1 MSRENGREWGIRMT
15 GNTGEMYYI
24 RRNSPDFPGRFEGI
38 SGSPK
43 GLYVIGELPRDD
55 LPTVGI
61 VGARMCS
68 RYGHETAY
76 EFGRVLAG
84 KGVQIV
90 SGLALGIDCYA
101 QEGALAGG
109 GKTFAVLGCGADIC
123 YPKSNREVYEKIK
136 TSGGILSEEKPGTPP
151 LAYNFP
157 KRNRIISALSDI
169 VLVVEAKEKSGSLIT
184 VDFALEQGKTVYAV
198 PGRISDLLSYGCNCL
213 IAQGAGIACSPE
225 VILMELESQKTLS
238 EAARRSRKRR
248 NEEIRRELDEKMT
261 SARITAEAY
270 GKTADL
276 TGLSAEALAVYD
288 LLDSDPVPL
297 DVLYRRS
304 GRQPGALASALYELQ
319 TRGLAVECGRNHYAR
334 A

>member
-1 MSRENGREWGIRMT
+1 MPETFSKMH
-15 GNTGEMYYI
+15 YI

-38 SGSPK
+38 SGSPE

-55 LPTVGI
+55 QPTVGI

-84 KGVQIV
+84 NGVQII

-123 YPKSNREVYEKIK
+123 YPRSNREVYEKIK
-136 TSGGILSEEKPGTPP
+136 TSGGILSEEEPGTPP

-198 PGRISDLLSYGCNCL
+198 PGRVSDLLSCGCNCL

-225 VILMELESQKTLS
+225 MILMELESQKMLS
-238 EAARRSRKRR
+238 KAARRSRKKR
-248 NEEIRRELDEKMT
+248 NEEIRRKFEDKMASGRSEEEAHGET
-261 SARITAEAY
+261 S
-270 GKTADL
+270 DL
-276 TGLSAEALAVYD
+276 SGLSVEARAVYD
-288 LLDSDPVPL
+288 LLDRDPVPL
-297 DVLYRRS
+297 DILYRRT
-304 GRQPGALASALYELQ
+304 GQQPGTLASALYELQ
-319 TRGLAVECGRNHYAR
+319 TRGLADECGRNHFVR
-334 A
+334 R

>member
-1 MSRENGREWGIRMT
+1 MPEISA
-15 GNTGEMYYI
+15 EMHYI

-38 SGSPK
+38 SGSPE

-55 LPTVGI
+55 QPTVGI

-84 KGVQIV
+84 NGVQII

-123 YPKSNREVYEKIK
+123 YPRSNREVYEKIK
-136 TSGGILSEEKPGTPP
+136 TSGGILSEEEPGTPP

-198 PGRISDLLSYGCNCL
+198 PGRVSDLLSCGCNCL

-225 VILMELESQKTLS
+225 MILMELESQKMLS
-238 EAARRSRKRR
+238 KAARRSRKKR
-248 NEEIRRELDEKMT
+248 NEEIRRKFEDKMASGRSEEEAHGET
-261 SARITAEAY
+261 S
-270 GKTADL
+270 DL
-276 TGLSAEALAVYD
+276 SGLSVEARAVYD
-288 LLDSDPVPL
+288 LLDRDPVPL
-297 DVLYRRS
+297 DILYRRT
-304 GRQPGALASALYELQ
+304 GQQPGTLASALYELQ
-319 TRGLAVECGRNHYAR
+319 TRGLADECGRNHFVR
-334 A
+334 R

>member
-1 MSRENGREWGIRMT
+1 MPEINS
-15 GNTGEMYYI
+15 EMHYI
-24 RRNSPDFPGRFEGI
+24 RRNSPGFPGRFEGI
-38 SGSPK
+38 SGSPE

-55 LPTVGI
+55 QPTVGI

-84 KGVQIV
+84 KGVQII

-198 PGRISDLLSYGCNCL
+198 PGRVCDLLSYGCNSL
-213 IAQGAGIACSPE
+213 IAQGAGIACSPDS
-225 VILMELESQKTLS
+225 ILMELESQRTLS
-238 EAARRSRKRR
+238 EAARRSRKKR
-248 NEEIRRELDEKMT
+248 NEEIRRERNEKRT
-261 SARITAEAY
+261 SAESEAEAH

-276 TGLSAEALAVYD
+276 SGLSGEARAVYD
-288 LLDSDPVPL
+288 LLDRDPVPL
-297 DVLYRRS
+297 DVLFRRT
-304 GRQPGALASALYELQ
+304 GLQPGTLASALYELQ
-319 TRGLAVECGRNHYAR
+319 TKGLADECGRNHFIR
-334 A
+334 R

>member
-1 MSRENGREWGIRMT
+1 MAENIS
-15 GNTGEMYYI
+15 EMHYI
-24 RRNSPDFPGRFEGI
+24 RRNSPDFPARFEGI
-38 SGSPK
+38 SGSPE

-55 LPTVGI
+55 RPTVGI

-84 KGVQIV
+84 EGVQII

-109 GKTFAVLGCGADIC
+109 GKTFAVLGCGADVC

-136 TSGGILSEEKPGTPP
+136 KSGGILSEEKPGTPP
-151 LAYNFP
+151 LAFNFP

-198 PGRISDLLSYGCNCL
+198 PGRVCDLLSYGCNCL
-213 IAQGAGIACSPE
+213 IAQGAGIACSPDS
-225 VILMELESQKTLS
+225 ILMELESQKTLS
-238 EAARRSRKRR
+238 EAAWRSRKKR
-248 NEEIRRELDEKMT
+248 NEELRRELNEKMT
-261 SARITAEAY
+261 SGRSAAEEHTRTAN
-270 GKTADL
+270 L
-276 TGLSAEALAVYD
+276 SGLSEEARAVYD
-288 LLDSDPVPL
+288 LLERDQVPL
-297 DVLYRRS
+297 DVLYRRT
-304 GRQPGALASALYELQ
+304 GLQPGTLASALYELQ
-319 TRGLAVECGRNHYAR
+319 TKGLADECGRNHFAR
-334 A
+334 K

>member
-1 MSRENGREWGIRMT
+1 MPEINS
-15 GNTGEMYYI
+15 EMHYI
-24 RRNSPDFPGRFEGI
+24 RRNSPGFPGRFEGI
-38 SGSPK
+38 SGSPE

-55 LPTVGI
+55 QPTVGI

-84 KGVQIV
+84 KGVQII

-198 PGRISDLLSYGCNCL
+198 PGRVCDLLSYGCNSL
-213 IAQGAGIACSPE
+213 IAQGAGIACSPDS
-225 VILMELESQKTLS
+225 ILLELESQRTLS
-238 EAARRSRKRR
+238 EAARRSRKKR
-248 NEEIRRELDEKMT
+248 NEEIRRERNEMRT
-261 SARITAEAY
+261 SVHAEAEARE
-270 GKTADL
+270 KTADL
-276 TGLSAEALAVYD
+276 SGLSGEARAVYD
-288 LLDSDPVPL
+288 LLDRDPVPL
-297 DVLYRRS
+297 DVLFRRT
-304 GRQPGALASALYELQ
+304 GLQPGTLASALYELQ
-319 TRGLAVECGRNHYAR
+319 TKGLADECGRNHFIR
-334 A
+334 R

>member
-1 MSRENGREWGIRMT
+1 MPEISA
-15 GNTGEMYYI
+15 EMHYI

-38 SGSPK
+38 SGSPE
-43 GLYVIGELPRDD
+43 GLYVIGELPHDD
-55 LPTVGI
+55 QPTVGI

-198 PGRISDLLSYGCNCL
+198 PGRVCDLLSYGCNCL
-213 IAQGAGIACSPE
+213 IAQGAGIACSPDS
-225 VILMELESQKTLS
+225 ILMELESQRTLS
-238 EAARRSRKRR
+238 EAARRSRKKR
-248 NEEIRRELDEKMT
+248 NGEIRREFNEKMT
-261 SARITAEAY
+261 SGHSAEEEC
-270 GKTADL
+270 GRTADL
-276 TGLSAEALAVYD
+276 SGLSNEAKSVYD
-288 LLDSDPVPL
+288 QLETDPVSL
-297 DVLYRRS
+297 DVLYRRT
-304 GRQPGALASALYELQ
+304 GLQPGMLASALYELQ
-319 TRGLAVECGRNHYAR
+319 TKGLADECGRNHFVR
-334 A
+334 K

>member
-1 MSRENGREWGIRMT
+1 MPEINS
-15 GNTGEMYYI
+15 EMHYI
-24 RRNSPDFPGRFEGI
+24 RRNSPGFPGRFEGI
-38 SGSPK
+38 SGSPE

-55 LPTVGI
+55 QPTVGI

-84 KGVQIV
+84 KGVQII

-198 PGRISDLLSYGCNCL
+198 PGRVCDLLSYGCNSL
-213 IAQGAGIACSPE
+213 IAQGAGIACSP
-225 VILMELESQKTLS
+225 IRSLWSWN
-238 EAARRSRKRR
+238 RRGHSVKQPGGAEKRG
-248 NEEIRRELDEKMT
+248 T
-261 SARITAEAY
+261 
-270 GKTADL
+270 
-276 TGLSAEALAVYD
+276 
-288 LLDSDPVPL
+288 
-297 DVLYRRS
+297 RRS
-304 GRQPGALASALYELQ
+304 GENAMKRGRLRIQRRKRTGRQQTFPVFPGRQEPCMTCSIGIRSRWMFCSGVQ
-319 TRGLAVECGRNHYAR
+319 GCSRAR
-334 A
+334 SHPRFMSCRRRDLRTNAGEIIS

>member
-1 MSRENGREWGIRMT
+1 MS

-24 RRNSPDFPGRFEGI
+24 RRNSPEFPGRFEGI

-55 LPTVGI
+55 QPTVGI

-84 KGVQIV
+84 KGVQII

-123 YPKSNREVYEKIK
+123 YPKSNRRVYEKIR
-136 TSGGILSEEKPGTPP
+136 TCGGILSEEKPGTPP
-151 LAYNFP
+151 LACNFP

-169 VLVVEAKEKSGSLIT
+169 VLVVEAKEKS
-184 VDFALEQGKTVYAV
+184 
-198 PGRISDLLSYGCNCL
+198 LSYGCNCL

>member
-1 MSRENGREWGIRMT
+1 MPETFSKMH
-15 GNTGEMYYI
+15 YI

-38 SGSPK
+38 SGSPE

-55 LPTVGI
+55 QPTVGI

-84 KGVQIV
+84 NGVQII

-123 YPKSNREVYEKIK
+123 YPRSNREVYEKIK
-136 TSGGILSEEKPGTPP
+136 TSGGILSEEKPGKPP

-198 PGRISDLLSYGCNCL
+198 PGRVSDLLSCGCNCL

-225 VILMELESQKTLS
+225 MILMELESQKMLS
-238 EAARRSRKRR
+238 KAARRSRKKR
-248 NEEIRRELDEKMT
+248 NEEIRRKFEDKMA
-261 SARITAEAY
+261 SGRSEAEAH
-270 GKTADL
+270 GETSDL
-276 TGLSAEALAVYD
+276 SGLSVEARAVYD
-288 LLDSDPVPL
+288 LLDRDPVPL
-297 DVLYRRS
+297 DILYRRT
-304 GRQPGALASALYELQ
+304 GQQPGTLASALYELQ
-319 TRGLAVECGRNHYAR
+319 TRGLADECGRNHFVR
-334 A
+334 R